1 VKFLRALFTK
11 LYFSTHKSFL
21 KNSRARCPNKEIA
34 ASVLGGATLVG
45 MVTAFIAGKTPAEKT
60 T

>member
-1 VKFLRALFTK
+1 MVSRHTK
-11 LYFSTHKSFL
+11 GRK
-21 KNSRARCPNKEIA
+21 KIA

-45 MVTAFIAGKTPAEKT
+45 MVTAFIAGKKSAEKT

>member
-1 VKFLRALFTK
+1 
-11 LYFSTHKSFL
+11 
-21 KNSRARCPNKEIA
+21 
-34 ASVLGGATLVG
+34 VLGGATLVG

>member
-1 VKFLRALFTK
+1 MVSRHTK
-11 LYFSTHKSFL
+11 AQKV
-21 KNSRARCPNKEIA
+21 A

-45 MVTAFIAGKTPAEKT
+45 MVTAFIAGKKPAEKT